1 MISAEKKRDV
11 QMREE
16 GQPPYSIFY
25 MREGGGFLPN
35 FLKQHLKGEKRKAR
49 GGVSKGRNSGHQD
62 NDHNSIKRLLTYSVT
77 QGEERN
83 TAARAASPVKP
94 ITAQPN

>member
-1 MISAEKKRDV
+1 MNIDLCREKERDV
-11 QMREE
+11 QMRGE
-16 GQPPYSIFY
+16 GQPPYSIVH
-25 MREGGGFLPN
+25 MRGGSSLISSSSTSRG
-35 FLKQHLKGEKRKAR
+35 KAR
-49 GGVSKGRNSGHQD
+49 GGVSRGRNSGHQD

-77 QGEERN
+77 QGGERN